1 MSMSTLRLVLILA
14 AATLPLGL
22 APDARADNAANKARA
37 ALDDCLKN
45 LPLDK
50 LSDEKAIGDCLAQA
64 QGAAEKDDKRKG
76 QIEFQRRL
84 DDMDRMIERTR
95 RTTPYGR

>member
-1 MSMSTLRLVLILA
+1 MSTTTLRLVLILA
-14 AATLPLGL
+14 AAALALGL
-22 APDARADNAANKARA
+22 TPDARADNAANKARA
-37 ALDDCLKN
+37 SLDACLKA

-50 LSDEKAIGDCLAQA
+50 LSDEKAIEDCLAQA
-64 QGAAEKDDKRKG
+64 QGAAEQHDKRQG

-95 RTTPYGR
+95 RP

>member
-1 MSMSTLRLVLILA
+1 MNTIFLRLVLILA
-14 AATLPLGL
+14 ATLPMLGL
-22 APDARADNAANKARA
+22 AADARADNAANKARA
-37 ALDDCLKN
+37 ALSDCLQK

-64 QGAAEKDDKRKG
+64 QGAAETEDNRQG

-95 RTTPYGR
+95 RATPYGR